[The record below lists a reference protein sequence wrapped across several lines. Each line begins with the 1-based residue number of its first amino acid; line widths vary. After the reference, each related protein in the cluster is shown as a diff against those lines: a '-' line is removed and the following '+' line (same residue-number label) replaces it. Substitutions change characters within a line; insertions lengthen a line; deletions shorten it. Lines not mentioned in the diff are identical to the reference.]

1 MHFGLEVVVPRHK
14 PSELC
19 HFV

>member
-1 MHFGLEVVVPRHK
+1 MNTH

-19 HFV
+19 HF